1 MTNIFI
7 ANLDWEITSEDL
19 QATFSAFG
27 EVHLAHV
34 VFDAKTKKSKGFG
47 YVEMVSAEEA
57 INAIQALN
65 GFEVNG
71 RKLDVKIASPKA
83 NRPKKDPNEQPQ
95 RKPFN
100 KQGGFGGGQKRF
112 NNGPRQGGGG
122 YNSGGGGGYRSNNSG
137 GGYNSGGGGGYRSN
151 NSEGGGGGY
160 RSNNSGGGYNS
171 GGGGGYR
178 SNNEGGGYKGGGGGY
193 RSNEGG
199 GYNSGSGSSYGNDRP
214 PRPRKR
220 FDDETNKSEDK

>member
-83 NRPKKDPNEQPQ
+83 NRPKKDPNEQPA

-112 NNGPRQGGGG
+112 NSGPRPG
-122 YNSGGGGGYRSNNSG
+122 GGGGGYRSNNSG
-137 GGYNSGGGGGYRSN
+137 GGYNSGSGS
-151 NSEGGGGGY
+151 GGGY

-171 GGGGGYR
+171 G
-178 SNNEGGGYKGGGGGY
+178 SGGGGGY

-199 GYNSGSGSSYGNDRP
+199 GYKGGNSGGGYNSENRGPRPEGSPGYGSGSGSGSSYGNDRP

-220 FDDETNKSEDK
+220 FDDEAK

>member
-7 ANLDWEITSEDL
+7 ANLDWEVTSEDL

-83 NRPKKDPNEQPQ
+83 NRPKKDPNEQQ
-95 RKPFN
+95 KKPFGN
-100 KQGGFGGGQKRF
+100 KPGGFGGQKRF
-112 NNGPRQGGGG
+112 NNSGPRQG
-122 YNSGGGGGYRSNNSG
+122 GGGGGYRSNNSG
-137 GGYNSGGGGGYRSN
+137 GGYNSGS
-151 NSEGGGGGY
+151 S
-160 RSNNSGGGYNS
+160 S

-178 SNNEGGGYKGGGGGY
+178 SNNNSGGSGYSSGGSAGYRSNNSEGGSGGYRSPNSEGGGGGY
-193 RSNEGG
+193 
-199 GYNSGSGSSYGNDRP
+199 NSENRGTGDRPAYGNDRP

-220 FDDETNKSEDK
+220 FDD

>member
-19 QATFSAFG
+19 ATTFSAFG

-83 NRPKKDPNEQPQ
+83 NRPKPEDKPQ
-95 RKPFN
+95 QRPFGNKP
-100 KQGGFGGGQKRF
+100 GGFQKKF
-112 NNGPRQGGGG
+112 SNNGPRPGGGG
-122 YNSGGGGGYRSNNSG
+122 YQGGGNRSEGGYQPRPRPEGGYQPRPRPEGGGYRPNDAN
-137 GGYNSGGGGGYRSN
+137 R
-151 NSEGGGGGY
+151 SEGGF
-160 RSNNSGGGYNS
+160 RP
-171 GGGGGYR
+171 R
-178 SNNEGGGYKGGGGGY
+178 TEGGE
-193 RSNEGG
+193 SP
-199 GYNSGSGSSYGNDRP
+199 SGDRQL
-214 PRPRKR
+214 RPRKR
-220 FDDETNKSEDK
+220 LDE